1 MNKIKHNFKFL
12 ILIPHAKTPNM
23 KENKYDNDKFSE
35 QYSRMPCSTEGLKGA
50 GEWHAGRTAASDDAD
65 PVFR

>member
-1 MNKIKHNFKFL
+1 
-12 ILIPHAKTPNM
+12 M

-35 QYSRMPCSTEGLKGA
+35 QYSRLKGA
-50 GEWHAGRTAASDDAD
+50 GEWHTGRTAASDDAD